1 MLKLSLSMKK
11 WVFNARD
18 LQARSLFSWFSR
30 GFFVS
35 ANCERRNAEN
45 MMTHP
50 RISRPVMT
58 SWRKIPPHK
67 AAKTDSM
74 LMIMAA
80 SAGGVYFCPTIC
92 SVTEC
97 FCFCWLYYL
106 SRTVIKAITNSA
118 KADVTVFLLYNSK
131 NALTRRHTNGNPTT
145 SGAFV

>member
-1 MLKLSLSMKK
+1 MKMLKLSLSMKK
-11 WVFNARD
+11 WDFNVRD

-50 RISRPVMT
+50 RISRPAMT

-80 SAGGVYFCPTIC
+80 SAVHDRLPFNILPDDSNNSGHQSCGHKGNKGQSDRVGLLGVM
-92 SVTEC
+92 VDQQD
-97 FCFCWLYYL
+97 L
-106 SRTVIKAITNSA
+106 K
-118 KADVTVFLLYNSK
+118 
-131 NALTRRHTNGNPTT
+131 
-145 SGAFV
+145 